1 MPGEFDRIFEKYR
14 PPGIKVRWKR
24 GKKLSPAHANL
35 RKAEMLTPR
44 PVSIEALGFALHEC
58 AHFWLRHFSPDEAQ
72 SVLHR
77 DLYTSPIKRTLA
89 QQEYEAER
97 WTIAVMRLEGLRVSR
112 ELRGMMRDYVAECL
126 DSDTPKRRTPSQIKK
141 WSTR

>member
-58 AHFWLRHFSPDEAQ
+58 AHFWLRHFSPDEAPTL
-72 SVLHR
+72 LHR
-77 DLYTSPIKRTLA
+77 DLYTSETTRTLA

-97 WTIAVMRLEGLRVSR
+97 WAIAVMRFEGLHVSR
-112 ELRGMMRDYVAECL
+112 VLRGMMRQYVAECL
-126 DSDTPKRRTPSQIKK
+126 DLDTHKRRTPSQIKK